1 MKKRPKRE
9 HATANGQTYMV
20 TFETWQRR
28 ALFRNANWATLLID
42 VLYHYRATAY
52 LLHEFVVMPD
62 HVHVLITPRGSLE
75 KAVQYIKGG
84 FSFRAKKELGS
95 NLEIWQKGF
104 SDRRIRDAADHA
116 EHVLYIRQNPLKKLL
131 CERPEDYPY
140 SSAHARSNLDSL
152 RPGELTA
159 A

>member
-1 MKKRPKRE
+1 MRPKRE
-9 HATANGQTYMV
+9 HATSNGQTYMV

-28 ALFRNANWATLLID
+28 ALFRHAKWATLLID

-62 HVHVLITPRGSLE
+62 HVHTLITPHVSLE
-75 KAVQYIKGG
+75 RAVQYIKGG

-95 NLEIWQKGF
+95 NLEVWQKGF
-104 SDRRIRDAADHA
+104 SDRRIREAADHA
-116 EHVLYIRQNPLKKLL
+116 AHVLYIQQDPLRRLL
-131 CERPEDYPY
+131 CERVEDFLY
-140 SSAHARSNLDSL
+140 SSAHTSLNLDPPPAGL
-152 RPGELTA
+152 PKVIA

>member
-1 MKKRPKRE
+1 MRPKRE

-28 ALFRNANWATLLID
+28 ALFRNASWANLYID

-62 HVHVLITPRGSLE
+62 HVHVLITPHVSLE

-95 NLEIWQKGF
+95 NLEISQKGF
-104 SDRRIRDAADHA
+104 SDRRIRDTGDYD

-131 CERPEDYPY
+131 CERVEDYLY
-140 SSAHARSNLDSL
+140 SSAHTRLNLDPPPSGL
-152 RPGELTA
+152 PKIIA